1 MSRRIRSSHGGLHT
15 PLMACYHAVHSY
27 PGGLPVI
34 ATMMAV
40 NPETLRKKLDPAQDS
55 HRLALDEA
63 MHILNITKDERVLDA
78 ITAAV
83 GANWFWPLDA
93 DQPPGDLDV
102 LAASTSLMRSAVDV
116 ITELEKSLEDG
127 DINANERARI
137 DQRLLELARQMKRL
151 DATSEQF
158 ES

>member
-27 PGGLPVI
+27 PGGLPVV
-34 ATMMAV
+34 ATLMAV

-83 GANWFWPLDA
+83 GANWFWPLEA
-93 DQPPGDLDV
+93 SQVPGDLDV
-102 LAASTSLMRSAVDV
+102 LRASTDLMRSAVDV
-116 ITELEKSLEDG
+116 ITEMELALQDG
-127 DINANERARI
+127 DINADERARI
-137 DQRLLELARQMKRL
+137 DLCLIELARKMKVV
-151 DATSEQF
+151 DATSERF
-158 ES
+158 ER